1 MRQKVIVAKANKLGY
16 LQSVEVFLKH
26 KS

>member
-1 MRQKVIVAKANKLGY
+1 MRQKVIVAKANKLGC

>member
-16 LQSVEVFLKH
+16 VQIVEVLLKH